1 MVLTKK
7 GITTISNTQMPPLL
21 IIIPIMMH
29 FFTTAVLVAALMT
42 GVSGFSCQQL
52 PAFRTAT
59 SQLMMSSS
67 SSESSRRD
75 IILNAASF
83 AAIGIS
89 ALVTDPDAAAAAS
102 LRALTGGPV
111 TAQSAANK
119 AAESYQ
125 GVYTDPNHPEGY
137 RVIMAYGKGA
147 KMTLSD
153 GAGDET
159 YKNIPI
165 GVSGNE
171 LSFDFSFSKYHCC
184 VELLFRCGLVTKRNL
199 TQLLNDILK
208 QQKRVG
214 LKAL

>member
-1 MVLTKK
+1 
-7 GITTISNTQMPPLL
+7 
-21 IIIPIMMH
+21 MMH
-29 FFTTAVLVAALMT
+29 FFATTALAAALMT
-42 GVSGFSCQQL
+42 GVSGFLCQQ
-52 PAFRTAT
+52 PHASRTAT
-59 SQLMMSSS
+59 SQLMMSSP

-75 IILNAASF
+75 ILSNAVSF
-83 AAIGIS
+83 SALGIS
-89 ALVTDPDAAAAAS
+89 ALVINPNTAAAAS

-137 RVIMAYGKGA
+137 RVIMAYGNGA

-153 GAGDET
+153 GAEDET

-171 LSFDFSFSKYHCC
+171 LSFDFSFSKYIIAVSNFYIACRHDI
-184 VELLFRCGLVTKRNL
+184 
-199 TQLLNDILK
+199 LNDILK
-208 QQKRVG
+208 HVRDQQKRVG
-214 LKAL
+214 LQVL

>member
-1 MVLTKK
+1 MSVDAP
-7 GITTISNTQMPPLL
+7 IVS
-21 IIIPIMMH
+21 IPIMVH
-29 FFTTAVLVAALMT
+29 VFTTAALVAALMT

-52 PAFRTAT
+52 HASRTAT
-59 SQLMMSSS
+59 SQLMMTSS

-75 IILNAASF
+75 ILLNAASF
-83 AAIGIS
+83 AALGIS
-89 ALVTDPDAAAAAS
+89 ALIVDPNTAAAIS
-102 LRALTGGPV
+102 LRGLTGGPV

-137 RVIMAYGKGA
+137 RVIIASGKGA

-165 GVSGNE
+165 DVSGHE
-171 LSFDFSFSKYHCC
+171 LSFDFSFSKYYHFC
-184 VELLFRCGLVTKRNL
+184 VELLFRHSLVTKRNL
-199 TQLLNDILK
+199 THIY
-208 QQKRVG
+208 
-214 LKAL
+214 